1 MRPGTTPH
9 QVEPILKGLKLLV
22 TLGPT
27 AHLDVKQSRVA
38 RSSGLSLSQT
48 PERPINRDGNAFSD
62 FSYRV
67 LIRYSNY
74 NLSESYIK
82 SLKMNRLPHH
92 FLPVQSQ
99 KKPDAISAT
108 SDGWALEVAQ
118 LEALHH
124 IHDAAEVLTNAMPH
138 VGNLDRQLYASMIGG
153 LRNLERHLTGLH
165 QT

>member
-1 MRPGTTPH
+1 
-9 QVEPILKGLKLLV
+9 
-22 TLGPT
+22 
-27 AHLDVKQSRVA
+27 
-38 RSSGLSLSQT
+38 
-48 PERPINRDGNAFSD
+48 
-62 FSYRV
+62 
-67 LIRYSNY
+67 
-74 NLSESYIK
+74 
-82 SLKMNRLPHH
+82 MNRLPHH

-108 SDGWALEVAQ
+108 SDDWALEVAQ

-165 QT
+165 QP